1 MKTIITV
8 IGIFIASILNAQ
20 NVEFTPAEVQNLY
33 HNITVLQQ
41 RDTLKTQLI
50 GELQSQITEYRN
62 VVKSDSIIN
71 AMRTQQIEI
80 QQQQIDLY
88 RSAYEQNKRRWWEKP
103 WIWFVAGSLTTTAL
117 TITLTR

>member
-50 GELQSQITEYRN
+50 VELQSQITEYRN

-88 RSAYEQNKRRWWEKP
+88 RTAYEQNKRRWWEKP

>member
-20 NVEFTPAEVQNLY
+20 NVEFTPTEVQNLY

-88 RSAYEQNKRRWWEKP
+88 RTAYEQNKRRWWEKP

>member
-1 MKTIITV
+1 MKTSITV
-8 IGIFIASILNAQ
+8 IVIAISSVLAAQ
-20 NVEFTPAEVQNLY
+20 NVEFTPTEVQNLY
-33 HNITVLQQ
+33 HNIAVLQQ

-50 GELQSQITEYRN
+50 GELQSQIMEYRN

-80 QQQQIDLY
+80 QQQQINLY
-88 RSAYEQNKRRWWEKP
+88 RTAYEQNKRRWWEKP